1 MKKSIALMLALVLA
15 AGLFSGCGGKK
26 SANYADGT
34 YTAQSSVL
42 TAEDNE
48 DDAGN
53 GYGVVTITV
62 KDNAIVDCKFDMY
75 MEDGTLKDDTYGMKN
90 GEIANEGFY
99 KMAQAARNAGQSYAQ
114 MLKESG
120 SLDGVDAISG
130 ATISYGQFVEAVE
143 EALSQAEE

>member
-1 MKKSIALMLALVLA
+1 MLLA
-15 AGLFSGCGGKK
+15 VSLTGCGGKK
-26 SANYADGT
+26 AASYKDGT

-42 TAEDNE
+42 TAEENE

-62 KDNAIVDCKFDMY
+62 KDNVIVDCSFDMY

-99 KMAQAARNAGQSYAQ
+99 KMAQAARDAGQSYAQ
-114 MLKESG
+114 MLRESG